1 MRKKKKSFTISWLA
15 INKGSFLLLLAL
27 AGCDLFQ
34 FKSSKEEEDS
44 IVAEVGEQKLRKSE
58 LYFLNTQGQSAEDS
72 TNLTQADVQSW
83 IRKQL
88 MVKEASKNP
97 VFDESEIN
105 RKVLD
110 YKYALIVY
118 EFEKSYVDA
127 NLDNTFKEEEI
138 VSYYEANKANFA
150 LKEVIVKAFY
160 VQMEKSSNQNAAIER
175 LLKNPE
181 GKEKQLRELVKKA
194 ANNYFLEDST
204 WVKFES
210 IAQNTPLAL
219 EPNRVQL
226 LRNKKVIVTED
237 DRYRHYF
244 RILEYKLQDQI
255 PPLEFVRDEISKILL
270 NKRRIALTEQLQ
282 KEIYNRA
289 LENNDFKIYE

>member
-72 TNLTQADVQSW
+72 TNLTQAYVQSW